1 MKSENS
7 FVRFTRHLSLPKPW
21 NAVVGGAAA
30 LAVAIFGIQMGRAQ
44 YNLREAEGYLQKGFG
59 TLAAETL
66 EPVRFMLVK
75 SQRGCEALQGAY
87 FGAQRPDRLEWA
99 AQACII
105 KHGESPG
112 AFVGLAAAREL
123 MGRDEEAT
131 RILAQVMQAFP
142 KAPDPYFRMAQILR
156 RAKKDVD
163 AAMALSKAS
172 ELIPAN
178 NQVALDALQA
188 LAGVSKW
195 EEARRIAERIK
206 DVHTDMPEVKL
217 VIARAMLKGGNA
229 EGAKAQADMARAMI
243 EKKPENKAA
252 IMQAY
257 ADVFNPQA
265 AAATDE
271 ARAPAS
277 SKKKH

>member
-1 MKSENS
+1 M
-7 FVRFTRHLSLPKPW
+7 L
-21 NAVVGGAAA
+21 A
-30 LAVAIFGIQMGRAQ
+30 LAIFGIQMGRAQ

-66 EPVRFMLVK
+66 EPVRFILVK
-75 SQRGCEALQGAY
+75 SIRGCEALQGAY

-99 AQACII
+99 AQACIV
-105 KHGESPG
+105 KTGES
-112 AFVGLAAAREL
+112 ASTYVALAAAREL
-123 MGRDEEAT
+123 MGRDEEAM
-131 RILAQVMQAFP
+131 RILERVIQTFP
-142 KAPDPYFRMAQILR
+142 KAPDPYFRVSQIFR

-163 AAMALSKAS
+163 AAMALQKAS

-188 LAGVSKW
+188 LSGVNRW

-206 DVHTDMPEVKL
+206 DVQTDMPEVKL

-229 EGAKAQADMARAMI
+229 EGAKAQTEMARSMI
-243 EKKPENKAA
+243 EKKPENRDA
-252 IMQAY
+252 IMQTF

-265 AAATDE
+265 AADY
-271 ARAPAS
+271 RAPAAN
-277 SKKKH
+277 KKNR